1 MPWDEFVGML
11 TECQARGF
19 GESLIR
25 ARAGRRAR
33 IRDSRGAGGRRSVS
47 VPGLWRTFCRSGG
60 EAVRAA
66 CRGVS
71 RRGRFPC
78 RFAGMGNAAEGSQ
91 IEGECQESCLKM
103 PCRRASGRF
112 PTGVFRLC
120 GKKFPSLR
128 QEIFVFAAGNF
139 RLSAKKFVF
148 VRMAFC
154 IFAECGLQICGF
166 WRIFM
171 RNDTQTGRFSG
182 FCGAGKRPL
191 PAILSVSGEGG
202 EVCPGTVRNEIK
214 IALNL

>member
-60 EAVRAA
+60 EAVRTA

-128 QEIFVFAAGNF
+128 QEIFVFPQRNF
-139 RLSAKKFVF
+139 RFSAWRSAYLRNTGCKYAVCGEYLCATTHRRGVSPDFA
-148 VRMAFC
+148 VRENAPYLPFC
-154 IFAECGLQICGF
+154 QSLAKGGSLL
-166 WRIFM
+166 
-171 RNDTQTGRFSG
+171 RNGS
-182 FCGAGKRPL
+182 
-191 PAILSVSGEGG
+191 E
-202 EVCPGTVRNEIK
+202 
-214 IALNL
+214 